1 MARILHIDTAVEG
14 ASVCLADNNELLT
27 PALTS
32 RKKDQPGWL
41 HSSIRQLLDSA
52 GLEMKA
58 LEAVAVTI
66 GPGSYT
72 GLRVGL
78 SAAKGICFALDIPLI
93 AINTLEVMAS
103 SLKTEGSKALLCPMI
118 DARRMEVFAAVYDQ
132 QLKEIMAPCA
142 MILNGTN
149 FDHILE
155 TEQVIFSGN
164 GSYKWKT
171 VLSHANAQ
179 FSDVVTTAED
189 MVQLA
194 GKYYKEKRFADLAYT
209 EPFYVKEFYSPAH

>member
-14 ASVCLADNNELLT
+14 ASVCLANDNVLLA
-27 PALTS
+27 PAMTD
-32 RKKDQPGWL
+32 RKKDQSGWL
-41 HSSIRQLLDSA
+41 HNSIRQLINTS
-52 GLEMKA
+52 GLQLSD

-78 SAAKGICFALDIPLI
+78 SAAKGICFALGLPLI
-93 AINTLEVMAS
+93 TINTLEVMAS
-103 SLKTEGSKALLCPMI
+103 AARIEGSNALLCPMI
-118 DARRMEVFAAVYDQ
+118 DARRMEVFTAVYDQ
-132 QLKEIMAPCA
+132 TLKEIMAPCA

-149 FDHILE
+149 FDHILG
-155 TEQVIFSGN
+155 TDQVIFSGN

-179 FSDVVTTAED
+179 FSDVTTTAED

-194 GKYYKEKRFADLAYT
+194 GKYYEDKRFADLAYV